1 MAIFKSQDREFQS
14 NALTRKNKT
23 LDERFMKLPQRL
35 NNKQKRAIRARF
47 DEIYDDEW
55 GAGQWLSHYEM
66 KGFSIDESA
75 MQ

>member
-1 MAIFKSQDREFQS
+1 
-14 NALTRKNKT
+14 
-23 LDERFMKLPQRL
+23 MKLPQRL
-35 NNKQKRAIRARF
+35 NNKQKTSIRARF